1 MSIRTAVDGQQSGV
15 ADTGLALVEARGLY
29 RFFHAGDEE
38 TVALREV
45 SLALGAGELVAL
57 VGPSGSGKSTLLGCL
72 AGLDDPDAGTVT
84 VAGRRISRVG
94 EAARTRLRARHIG
107 VLLQS
112 SNLIGHLTV
121 AANVALAQS
130 LAGRRGH
137 AARTA
142 RADLLDRL
150 GLAGR
155 AGAYPSTLSG
165 GEAARAGLAVAV
177 AGAPPV
183 LLADEPTGE
192 LDRGTATDVLGL
204 LGEQATAG
212 TAVLVAT
219 HDEAITAA
227 ADRVLRMRDGQLQ

>member
-1 MSIRTAVDGQQSGV
+1 MRTAVHGEQSGV
-15 ADTGLALVEARGLY
+15 ADTGSALVEARGLY